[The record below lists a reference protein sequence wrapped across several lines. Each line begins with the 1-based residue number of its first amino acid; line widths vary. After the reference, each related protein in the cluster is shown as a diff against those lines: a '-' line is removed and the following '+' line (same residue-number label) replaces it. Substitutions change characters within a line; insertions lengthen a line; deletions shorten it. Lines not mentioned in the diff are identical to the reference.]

1 MKPTIVKDYIFG
13 IGIPIGIAA
22 LPKEDFFSS
31 NHEDSSI
38 RFRSKKSRRGHV
50 QLFILNL
57 LLVASFGFFGN
68 SSITKTIF
76 VVASLALLITSS
88 LVRYSVLGL
97 VDLPNSRLDERERTL
112 RAEAFVHSYKILG
125 VSLIVA
131 LLVSALFGVTMTADH
146 VIVLAVLF
154 FASTLTLP
162 SAVIAWGQEEI

>member
-22 LPKEDFFSS
+22 LPKEDFFST
-31 NHEDSSI
+31 NQENSSI
-38 RFRSKKSRRGHV
+38 GFRSKKSRRSHV

-68 SSITKTIF
+68 SSITNTIF
-76 VVASLALLITSS
+76 IVVSLALLITSS

-97 VDLPNSRLDERERTL
+97 VDLPNSRLDERERIL
-112 RAEAFVHSYKILG
+112 RAEVFVKSYKILG
-125 VSLIVA
+125 VALIVA
-131 LLVSALFGVTMTADH
+131 LLVTALLGVTITSDH

-154 FASTLTLP
+154 LASSLTLP
-162 SAVIAWGQEEI
+162 SAVIAWEQEDI